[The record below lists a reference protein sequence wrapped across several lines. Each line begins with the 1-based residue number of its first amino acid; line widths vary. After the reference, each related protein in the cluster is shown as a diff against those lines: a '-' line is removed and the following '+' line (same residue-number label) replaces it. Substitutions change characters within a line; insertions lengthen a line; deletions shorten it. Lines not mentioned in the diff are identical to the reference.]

1 MTEQA
6 LADLLAA
13 SSPYKTFVTDLQA
26 PENNKED
33 QKLGK
38 HRRKGITKYVTGF
51 FTALLAKLRRP
62 TVSSSAHSAIDT
74 SNSLG
79 NTTTDS
85 SLHSQHHAV
94 SSMHQ
99 SLGNDRNAAA
109 QTMSIETATPMDMN
123 ETATSIHPT
132 TEHYMSVMSPISH
145 SSSQHSMEISSDNET
160 SEESVKSRLF
170 LQNVS
175 SSYGFDDSVPDAKPF
190 YMYTRKDLIPVVCVP
205 SFLYIVFRNPNSF
218 EATFFKV

>member
-1 MTEQA
+1 MLTTKQKNQQQQNIDQSLQDETYMDTTDNAGNNTSLNTLSLPGQQQQVVF
-6 LADLLAA
+6 DPCSHTMPTPSLAA
-13 SSPYKTFVTDLQA
+13 T
-26 PENNKED
+26 
-33 QKLGK
+33 
-38 HRRKGITKYVTGF
+38 
-51 FTALLAKLRRP
+51 
-62 TVSSSAHSAIDT
+62 T
-74 SNSLG
+74 S
-79 NTTTDS
+79 
-85 SLHSQHHAV
+85 
-94 SSMHQ
+94 
-99 SLGNDRNAAA
+99 
-109 QTMSIETATPMDMN
+109 N